1 MGRRAKTQR
10 TAWSRLPT
18 EYEFRTMQILR
29 IEPGITRYQVAK
41 LMNTSSG
48 SSRVLLNRMVEKGL
62 VQKVRAER
70 VMFRYELTTAGTM
83 VSDRLAQLVVALED
97 AVEKAAL

>member
-1 MGRRAKTQR
+1 
-10 TAWSRLPT
+10 
-18 EYEFRTMQILR
+18 MQILR